1 MLFYYLPGI
10 FNINRAMSNLFKEVG
25 LKEVGR
31 FKYLTTSEFPERE
44 NIILLHGL
52 MGGLSNF
59 DYVINYFSEDYNVLL
74 PLLPIYELPLHET
87 SLDGLLEY
95 LEAFI
100 VYKNLHD
107 LNLVGNSLGGHIG
120 LIYTLKHQSN
130 VKTLTLTGSSGLF
143 ENAMGSTF
151 PKRNNFEYIR
161 QKTAETFYDPAMA
174 SPELVDDIFS
184 AVSDRNKALRII
196 LTSKSAIRHNLT
208 DELKEIKIPTLL
220 IWGANDIVTPPFVAE
235 KFNELIPNSQL
246 VWIEK
251 CGHAPMMEHPKLF
264 CDTLNDFLK
273 KHSLVVR

>member
-1 MLFYYLPGI
+1 
-10 FNINRAMSNLFKEVG
+10 MSNLFKEVG

-74 PLLPIYELPLHET
+74 PLLPIYELSLQET
-87 SLDGLLEY
+87 SLEGLLEY

-100 VYKNLHD
+100 AYKNLNY
-107 LNLVGNSLGGHIG
+107 LNLVGNSLGGHIA

-143 ENAMGSTF
+143 ENAMGSPF

-208 DELKEIKIPTLL
+208 DELKEIKVPTLL
-220 IWGANDIVTPPFVAE
+220 IWGKNDIVTPPFVAE
-235 KFNELIPNSQL
+235 KFNELIPNSHL
-246 VWIEK
+246 VWIDK
-251 CGHAPMMEHPKLF
+251 CGHAPMMEHPQLF
-264 CDTLNDFLK
+264 CDTLSDFLK
-273 KHSLVVR
+273 KYSLVIN